1 MNGIIILA
9 ACWMPNTTG
18 SSLVYASSGTYCED
32 INTTKTVQFGSYV
45 ATDYRMRSGS
55 NMGPVLANT
64 LTLSSGAS
72 SLIPFHNMP
81 PGTPLNTQN
90 VYLPATA
97 PTNWSG

>member
-1 MNGIIILA
+1 
-9 ACWMPNTTG
+9 
-18 SSLVYASSGTYCED
+18 
-32 INTTKTVQFGSYV
+32 
-45 ATDYRMRSGS
+45 
-55 NMGPVLANT
+55 VLANT

-81 PGTPLNTQN
+81 PGTPLNTSN